1 MRVIRTRAWT
11 NLGYSLLWAIA
22 VSGCETVPTA
32 PVDHPCGTVPA
43 ASVEHKGDP
52 SPVDSGLVQSLQR
65 QIKERDKRLAELE
78 SQLDTLKLIDHEMD
92 EKRQSNRLPA
102 TLTHPEADRG
112 H

>member
-1 MRVIRTRAWT
+1 MRGIRARAWFS
-11 NLGYSLLWAIA
+11 LGCGLLWAVA
-22 VSGCETVPTA
+22 LSGCGTVPA
-32 PVDHPCGTVPA
+32 ASVDHPCGTVPA

-52 SPVDSGLVQSLQR
+52 APVDSGLVQSLQK
-65 QIKERDKRLAELE
+65 QIKERDKRVAELE

-112 H
+112 R